1 MNAHQTS
8 PSSSVEAPVS
18 ASTPAPW
25 GHEHPNCRGE
35 AAIAFFTADL
45 ARTIESTLSGKS
57 VDASVLADAQRAI
70 DRLLAIYVAL
80 RAAPHAFEGQTIKLD
95 VAMQARADG
104 PPFPYV
110 ALTTSERLENLIIEM
125 QERERLGLG
134 G

>member
-8 PSSSVEAPVS
+8 TSSSVDVPGP

-25 GHEHPNCRGE
+25 GHELPNCKGE

-45 ARTIESTLSGKS
+45 ARTIESTLSGKP
-57 VDASVLADAQRAI
+57 VNATVLADAQRAI
-70 DRLLAIYVAL
+70 DRLLALYVAL
-80 RAAPHAFEGQTIKLD
+80 RAAPHAFEGQTIKLG
-95 VAMQARADG
+95 VAMQERADS
-104 PPFPYV
+104 PPIPYV
-110 ALTTSERLENLIIEM
+110 ALTTSERLENLIIDM